1 MKKETSNW
9 VFFAERDI
17 LAANTLLNIDDLT
30 GEVAFHCQQAIEK
43 YFKAYL
49 VENSIP
55 IQKIHDLMKLYARVK
70 EVKDW
75 NIDISILE
83 DISEIYVESRY
94 PGDEGVLPNGMLPT
108 MEQAKTFLAF
118 AQKIESIFRSLVG
131 M

>member
-9 VFFAERDI
+9 VFFAERDVI
-17 LAANTLLNIDDLT
+17 AANILIDNIALT

-55 IQKIHDLMKLYARVK
+55 IQKIHDLMKLYAKVK
-70 EVKDW
+70 EIKDW

-83 DISEIYVESRY
+83 DISEVYVESRY
-94 PGDEGVLPNGMLPT
+94 PGDECVLPNGMLPT
-108 MEQAKTFLAF
+108 MEQAKMFLAF
-118 AQKIESIFRSLVG
+118 TQQIESIFKNLVG
-131 M
+131 